1 MSTHTRTA
9 QALLDRG
16 DVIDCDNPSQP
27 TTALVRATTDGATEW
42 RLVGCR
48 VVECRHNLD
57 VDAVGEREGEVTG
70 AEGGVDT
77 SVDERG
83 AQL

>member
-1 MSTHTRTA
+1 MSTDTRAA
-9 QALLDRG
+9 QALLDGG
-16 DVIDCDNPSQP
+16 DVIDGDDPSQP
-27 TTALVRATTDGATEW
+27 AAALVRATTDGATER

-48 VVECRHNLD
+48 VVKCRHDLD
-57 VDAVGEREGEVTG
+57 IDAVREREGEVTG